1 MNLII
6 AMAKQLGKNVIAE
19 GVETAEQLHFFCEA
33 GCDGAQG
40 FYFAKPMRAEEL
52 ESQAARLNTKQ
63 FACGLVASKA

>member
-52 ESQAARLNTKQ
+52 ESRLP
-63 FACGLVASKA
+63 V